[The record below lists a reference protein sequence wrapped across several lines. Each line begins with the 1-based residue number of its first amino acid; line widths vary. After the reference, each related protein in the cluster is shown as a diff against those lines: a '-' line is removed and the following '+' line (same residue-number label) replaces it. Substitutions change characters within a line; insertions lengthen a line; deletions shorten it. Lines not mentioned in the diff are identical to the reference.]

1 MNYKMLYIFII
12 SLFICIFCGC
22 TAKYG
27 NETSSFKLPPELQN
41 YKIISLMSSDGT
53 MLYVLVKSNE
63 NREVIGTMKYDKNP
77 IHTIVIDDV
86 EYVRKN
92 NEKN

>member
-1 MNYKMLYIFII
+1 
-12 SLFICIFCGC
+12 
-22 TAKYG
+22 
-27 NETSSFKLPPELQN
+27 
-41 YKIISLMSSDGT
+41 MSSDGT